1 MAKDKTVKPE
11 ETKPDVMP
19 EPAAAVEEALLGTAG
34 EAAQDAGALKAET
47 EALQVSLAEANA
59 KVEEYLTMA
68 QRVQAD
74 FDNYRRRNV
83 NVRGEAFEDGA
94 KSIILLLLPVLD
106 NMERALEAAQCS
118 EDKAISEGVQLVSKQ
133 LREMLEKRG
142 VTAIQRLGEK
152 FDPAMENA
160 IMNGTPEDG
169 QPGTVCEVLQKGYCM
184 GGTVLRHA
192 MVKVVPE

>member
-1 MAKDKTVKPE
+1 M
-11 ETKPDVMP
+11 
-19 EPAAAVEEALLGTAG
+19 
-34 EAAQDAGALKAET
+34 
-47 EALQVSLAEANA
+47 EALQTALAEANGKA
-59 KVEEYLTMA
+59 DEYLNMA

-83 NVRGEAFEDGA
+83 NARGEAFEDGA
-94 KSIILLLLPVLD
+94 RSIVLMLLPVLD
-106 NMERALEAAQCS
+106 NMERALDAAKSS

-133 LREMLEKRG
+133 LRDMLEKRG
-142 VTAIQRLGEK
+142 VTPIQRLGEK

-160 IMNGTPEDG
+160 IMNGAPEDG
-169 QPGTVCEVLQKGYCM
+169 EPGTVCEVLQKGYCM